1 MILSDFLKNSVSDN
15 NKKEIT
21 DLLVSND
28 QVFIDSAKEL
38 YAIEQFQQPLV
49 RESFDVNT
57 IDEFRDVKLT
67 RLVVDMR
74 GNDNITDDLKI
85 LMDRLD
91 ITIQLFAIS
100 DVDSVRLEQQIQSL
114 GCHYILWDSR
124 LNGLLS
130 ALKSQPK
137 GTSGGLSVRKAKRV
151 LMLGTKGGVGVTSI
165 STSLVNVM
173 SAQANLKTLLVE
185 HDFSAVNSDIYLGLT
200 DFKLKS
206 NTVNINEIDK
216 TIAKTY
222 ITNVSDRLDYIALK
236 NNATSN
242 VHFSTLYNISSNLK
256 EEYSFI
262 VDAVSLPFFDSLIT
276 DSFIKNYDR
285 VYVVCEPSISSL
297 RSYNYLKR
305 NFGKFDH
312 NIIFNMTRP
321 GKDYVMSLSNAK
333 TRIKA
338 ENTIDITY
346 EPLLEKTIIQR
357 GLNEISSF
365 KFFKSIALIVNQL
378 SGKEI
383 KAKSGLLSFMK

>member
-1 MILSDFLKNSVSDN
+1 MILSDFLKQSVSDN
-15 NKKEIT
+15 KEEIT

-28 QVFIDSAKEL
+28 QIFIDSVKEL

-49 RESFDVNT
+49 RASFNVNT
-57 IDEFRDVKLT
+57 IDEFSNVKLT

-74 GNDNITDDLKI
+74 GNNNITHDLKI

-114 GCHYILWDSR
+114 GCHYILWDSS

-130 ALKSQPK
+130 AIKSQSN
-137 GTSGGLSVRKAKRV
+137 GAFGGLSVRKAKRV
-151 LMLGTKGGVGVTSI
+151 LILGTKGGVGVTSI
-165 STSLVNVM
+165 STSLVNAM
-173 SAQANLKTLLVE
+173 SVQANLKTLLVE
-185 HDFSAVNSDIYLGLT
+185 HDFSAVNSDIYLGVT
-200 DFKLKS
+200 DLKLKS
-206 NTVNINEIDK
+206 NTIDVNEIDK

-222 ITNVSDRLDYIALK
+222 VANVSEQLSYIALQNK
-236 NNATSN
+236 TTSN

-262 VDAVSLPFFDSLIT
+262 VDSVSLSFFDNLIT

-305 NFGKFDH
+305 NFGKFNH
-312 NIIFNMTRP
+312 SVIFNMTRP
-321 GKDYVMSLSNAK
+321 SKDYVMSLSNAK
-333 TRIKA
+333 TKIKA

-365 KFFKSIALIVNQL
+365 KFYKSIALIVNQL

-383 KAKSGLLSFMK
+383 KAKTSLFSFMK